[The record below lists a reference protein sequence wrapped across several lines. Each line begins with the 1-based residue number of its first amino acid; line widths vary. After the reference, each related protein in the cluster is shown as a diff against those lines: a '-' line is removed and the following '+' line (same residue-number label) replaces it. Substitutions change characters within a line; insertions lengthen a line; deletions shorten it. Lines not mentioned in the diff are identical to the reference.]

1 MRSESG
7 VFPVS
12 MRSRKKSFGALNC
25 GWRRD
30 NEMNLRIK
38 PAYALPAISG
48 DLICDAIVSSQ
59 SSITN
64 SLIYKDSEAIEA
76 IVGL

>member
-1 MRSESG
+1 
-7 VFPVS
+7 
-12 MRSRKKSFGALNC
+12 
-25 GWRRD
+25 
-30 NEMNLRIK
+30 MNLRIK